1 MQTSVEFCHLRVFF
15 FVTEKIILFH
25 RLIIKT
31 TWTELILKIPE

>member
-1 MQTSVEFCHLRVFF
+1 MQTSVEFCHLRVC